1 MNCMNETV
9 DPCEDFYE
17 FACGMFE
24 TNYPSY
30 SDTDTNS
37 WITILSSKVKHK
49 VKSTCTYQDKYLPY
63 ENSTFKCFS
72 LRVSQSKK

>member
-9 DPCEDFYE
+9 NPCEDFYE

-30 SDTDTNS
+30 YDTDGNS
-37 WITILSSKVKHK
+37 WINILSLKLERK
-49 VKSTCTYQDKYLPY
+49 VKSKLSHKTY
-63 ENSTFKCFS
+63 TVS
-72 LRVSQSKK
+72 L

>member
-1 MNCMNETV
+1 MNESV

-30 SDTDTNS
+30 YDTDTNNWFS
-37 WITILSSKVKHK
+37 ITSLKIKYM
-49 VKSTCTYQDKYLPY
+49 VKS
-63 ENSTFKCFS
+63 
-72 LRVSQSKK
+72 